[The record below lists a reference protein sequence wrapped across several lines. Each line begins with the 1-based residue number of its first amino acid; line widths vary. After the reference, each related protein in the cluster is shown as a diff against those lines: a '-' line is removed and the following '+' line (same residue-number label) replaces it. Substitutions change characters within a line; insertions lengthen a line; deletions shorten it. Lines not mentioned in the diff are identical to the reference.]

1 MNDLRPQPDL
11 GPEPGRDR
19 PERDGGSGTDPDL
32 ADVQA
37 AQRDRRAFD
46 RLYRRYL
53 DRVYSYAFY
62 QLGDHHEAEDVT
74 ERTFLAALAG
84 IGGFTDEGATF
95 RSWLFRIAHNTI
107 ANARRSRRRRRT
119 EPISDAQH
127 HPAPGADPAGVVAR
141 ADEGRLIR
149 EALAR
154 IPADRRQAIVLRFVD
169 GLSAREIGAVLDR
182 SEGAARVLLHRAL
195 RDLARE
201 IGPRGGEGDEG
212 SEGDRL

>member
-1 MNDLRPQPDL
+1 MSDPRALRM
-11 GPEPGRDR
+11 PGRAPR
-19 PERDGGSGTDPDL
+19 ARQAGADPDL
-32 ADVQA
+32 DDVRA
-37 AQRDRRAFD
+37 AQENRREFD

-84 IGGFTDEGATF
+84 LDRFTDEGATF
-95 RSWLFRIAHNTI
+95 RAWLFRIAHNTI
-107 ANARRSRRRRRT
+107 ANAHRTRHRRRT
-119 EPISDAQH
+119 EPISDARH

-141 ADEGRLIR
+141 ADEGRAIR

-195 RDLARE
+195 RDLAAE
-201 IGPRGGEGDEG
+201 LDAGDHER
-212 SEGDRL
+212 DL